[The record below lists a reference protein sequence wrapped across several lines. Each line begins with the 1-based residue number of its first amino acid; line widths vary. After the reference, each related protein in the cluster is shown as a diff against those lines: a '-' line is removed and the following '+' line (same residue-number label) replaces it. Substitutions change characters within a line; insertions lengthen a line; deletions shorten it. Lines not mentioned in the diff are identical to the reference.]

1 MKQILILTAI
11 LIATTCKGQTP
22 AYTLG
27 TDNPNI
33 IPSNCYFKDNNN
45 ILNKFVGTWALDQNG
60 NVFTITLNKAL
71 MEPIS
76 DFYSDEIQGKYKY
89 VINGNT
95 VVNTES
101 YTGNNSKI
109 KTTFLNFGTEKI
121 ALFFYDPERPKIGSR
136 VFLTYSNV
144 GGVQKLHWELTIM
157 GYQPILPGEP
167 TPQLDFRVPTNCELI
182 KQ

>member
-1 MKQILILTAI
+1 MAQSQFVEGCRSVYAGV
-11 LIATTCKGQTP
+11 CP
-22 AYTLG
+22 AAKRI
-27 TDNPNI
+27 PNG
-33 IPSNCYFKDNNN
+33 S
-45 ILNKFVGTWALDQNG
+45 
-60 NVFTITLNKAL
+60 
-71 MEPIS
+71 
-76 DFYSDEIQGKYKY
+76 
-89 VINGNT
+89 
-95 VVNTES
+95 VVSRTS
-101 YTGNNSKI
+101 RFDLPRRI
-109 KTTFLNFGTEKI
+109 HRRI